1 MANSVRATVITLM
14 IVALCAT
21 GCAGALAAKPSGA
34 PTSSL
39 PDAPTSSLPDT
50 PTLSP
55 SATPTSNPPGKSSW
69 QEEFGISECDLVP
82 TGRNDYFILEPGFQI
97 ILNGRIETVKITV
110 LDETREVDGVTT
122 RVVEEEEWKYGELIE
137 ISRNFFAI
145 CPDTNDVFYFGEEVD
160 MYRDGALVSH
170 SGAWLAGENG
180 ARAGLMMPGE
190 PKVGMKYYQEIAP
203 RVAMDR
209 AEIVS
214 LTDTLETP
222 AGTFSDSL
230 RTREGTALNPL
241 EREYKTYAP
250 GIGLIQDEGL
260 LLTEHGF
267 VSE

>member
-1 MANSVRATVITLM
+1 M

-21 GCAGALAAKPSGA
+21 GCAGALASHPSVAPTASLPGA
-34 PTSSL
+34 PTLDL
-39 PDAPTSSLPDT
+39 PGTPTSDLPDT
-50 PTLSP
+50 PPASP
-55 SATPTSNPPGKSSW
+55 PSNSEW
-69 QEEFGISECDLVP
+69 QEEFGISDCDLVP
-82 TGRNDYFILEPGFQI
+82 TGRNEYFILEPGFQI
-97 ILNGRIETVKITV
+97 VLDGRIETVKITV

-160 MYRDGALVSH
+160 MYQDGALVSH
-170 SGAWLAGENG
+170 SGAWLAGEND
-180 ARAGLMMPGE
+180 ARAGLIMPGE
-190 PKVGMKYYQEIAP
+190 PEVGMRYYQEIAP

-222 AGTFSDSL
+222 AGTFSNSL

-250 GIGLIQDEGL
+250 GIGLIQDESL
-260 LLTEHGF
+260 FLTEYGF